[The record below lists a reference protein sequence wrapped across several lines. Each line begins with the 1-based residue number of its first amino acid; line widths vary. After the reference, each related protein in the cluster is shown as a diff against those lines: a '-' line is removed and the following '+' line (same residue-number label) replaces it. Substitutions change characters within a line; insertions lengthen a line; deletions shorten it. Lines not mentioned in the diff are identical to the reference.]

1 MEEFCGYATCRG
13 PARKMEAAGA
23 TEAGEHQPAA
33 HGQSWAQSVARGGLP
48 GGRGCLARL
57 AGLRWGRQLG

>member
-1 MEEFCGYATCRG
+1 
-13 PARKMEAAGA
+13 MEAAGA